1 MPTVESERE
10 LIDSFGVA
18 RERPVQRARCPWAT

>member
-10 LIDSFGVA
+10 LVKVRLEMVEFDRTLMSS
-18 RERPVQRARCPWAT
+18 E

>member
-10 LIDSFGVA
+10 LVEVRLEMVEFDRTVMSS
-18 RERPVQRARCPWAT
+18 E